1 MKLTKARLQEIIK
14 EEIDAVTEA
23 EGPEK
28 ALGKWA
34 KMFPRAAAALEKM
47 GATIE
52 DIKKAIDDA
61 QPAAGSPEDEVR
73 RKMRA
78 YGSAGAISSDIM
90 EEKMISLSLTPE
102 EVDALRIALVPGT
115 ELSLTQK
122 KANDLLIALEAVEQ
136 TPEIKALYDKIFDAG
151 LGGGFRE

>member
-90 EEKMISLSLTPE
+90 GSALPH
-102 EVDALRIALVPGT
+102 EVGIKIDRRSSFPHLKSSPSPH
-115 ELSLTQK
+115 ESQQF
-122 KANDLLIALEAVEQ
+122 LLA
-136 TPEIKALYDKIFDAG
+136 K
-151 LGGGFRE
+151 

>member
-1 MKLTKARLQEIIK
+1 MKITKARLQEIIK

-28 ALGKWA
+28 ALGRWA

-52 DIKKAIDDA
+52 DIKKAIDDS
-61 QPAAGSPEDEVR
+61 GPEPTDRVVAPKPDEFDLGVFQEEID
-73 RKMRA
+73 A
-78 YGSAGAISSDIM
+78 VN
-90 EEKMISLSLTPE
+90 EEKMISLSLT
-102 EVDALRIALVPGT
+102 
-115 ELSLTQK
+115 QK
-122 KANDLLIALEAVEQ
+122 EANDLLIALEAVEQ

>member
-1 MKLTKARLQEIIK
+1 MKITKARLQEIIK

-61 QPAAGSPEDEVR
+61 HPEPTDRVAAPKPDEFNLGVFQEEID
-73 RKMRA
+73 A
-78 YGSAGAISSDIM
+78 VN
-90 EEKMISLSLTPE
+90 EEKMISLSLT
-102 EVDALRIALVPGT
+102 
-115 ELSLTQK
+115 QK
-122 KANDLLIALEAVEQ
+122 EANALLIALEAVEQ
-136 TPEIKALYDKIFDAG
+136 TPEIKALYKKILDTG
-151 LGGGFRE
+151 LDDGGFRE